1 MGLGETRPAADPATE
16 ASTDPHAPGMQRL
29 ADAVLAGPGTLDPSI
44 RRAAAEG
51 VDVPEALRAYLD
63 KVARH
68 AYKVTDEDVEALLA
82 AGYSEDQIF
91 EATVSCALGAGLRRL
106 EAGLS
111 AIDGGA

>member
-1 MGLGETRPAADPATE
+1 MGPYQAKAAPS
-16 ASTDPHAPGMQRL
+16 STAPPPDPHATHMQRL
-29 ADAVLAGPGTLDPSI
+29 ADAVLAGPGSLDPGV
-44 RRAAAEG
+44 RRAVADG
-51 VDVPEALRAYLD
+51 RDVAEALRGYVD

-68 AYKVTDEDVEALLA
+68 AYRVTDEDVVSLRA

-111 AIDGGA
+111 AIDRSA